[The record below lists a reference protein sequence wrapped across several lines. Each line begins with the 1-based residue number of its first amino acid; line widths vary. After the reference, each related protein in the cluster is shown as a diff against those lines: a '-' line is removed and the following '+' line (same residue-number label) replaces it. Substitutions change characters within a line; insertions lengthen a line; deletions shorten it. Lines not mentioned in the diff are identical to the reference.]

1 MKITLDLLTTTGVAA
16 FVVLLGRYIVARV
29 KVFRDFCIPAAVVSG
44 LLVSI
49 LMCLLKVYGGIS
61 VVWTGQLTGWSM
73 NLFFTAVG
81 IGFTAELLRKGGKLC
96 VQIAIASVIL
106 ITLQNIVGVAI
117 AKMTGVNPLIGIACG
132 SAAMYGGV
140 GTAGAFGP
148 IFERLGCDGA
158 TVIGV
163 AAGTFG
169 MVVASLFGGP
179 TARYL
184 IKTHHLQPLPE
195 DQENVEITNT
205 KEVHPLDTKK
215 VSTAFFMLLLIAG
228 LGVPVYKV
236 LKLIPQVEMPYFV
249 GCLFSGV
256 ICRNVMEALKIE
268 IPEKEISVLEHIM
281 LDFFIALTLMTMD
294 MTKLFAVAGPMLLIL
309 IGEVLLAC
317 FFGTFIAYYMYGK
330 NYNAAVMVAGL
341 VGVGLGAAPNAVA
354 NEKSVMDEFGW
365 ANMAWTI
372 FPAMSILIG
381 NTYNPLYITAI
392 QKFVA
397 GL

>member
-29 KVFRDFCIPAAVVSG
+29 KVFRDFCIPAAVVSK

-341 VGVGLGAAPNAVA
+341 VGVGLEPLPTPWPMK
-354 NEKSVMDEFGW
+354 KSVMDEFGW

>member
-158 TVIGV
+158 TIIGV

>member
-195 DQENVEITNT
+195 DQENVEVTNT

-236 LKLIPQVEMPYFV
+236 LKLIPQVKMPYFV

-317 FFGTFIAYYMYGK
+317 FFGAFIAYYMYGK